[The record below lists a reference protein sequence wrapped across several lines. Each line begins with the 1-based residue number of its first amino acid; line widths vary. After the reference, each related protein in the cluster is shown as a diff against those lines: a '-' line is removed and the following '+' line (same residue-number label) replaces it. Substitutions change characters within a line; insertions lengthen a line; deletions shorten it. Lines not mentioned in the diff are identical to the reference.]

1 MGFPRQRI
9 LFKIVDSKFFN
20 LFRLDKKIKLF
31 MIGNFQKLFG
41 IRLGFSYKRGI
52 YFKAFYKSSIKRNRC
67 CGTTSFGA
75 GKMHLDSISN

>member
-31 MIGNFQKLFG
+31 MIRNFQKLFG

-52 YFKAFYKSSIKRNRC
+52 YF
-67 CGTTSFGA
+67 
-75 GKMHLDSISN
+75 